1 MEANKIKGEA
11 KSLVLDNGAEITYCE
26 LGTQNEEVLVSGAF
40 FFHTFMPVMEIL
52 AQRYHV
58 YGIVMRFDG
67 PADIFDTDGG
77 VHWTRQWGKDV
88 YDFVVKMG
96 IKKFHYF
103 GKCHG
108 TVPGW
113 YLFKNHPEMLIDF
126 CSFFLCPHL
135 KGQDSDSWFEMARQG
150 DIPKMMASAIR
161 KPETGL
167 PKKMAEA
174 ASIGN
179 AATGPAIPKYAAHP
193 EKIWDSLDECER
205 DLRNATVPIGYM
217 FGSDDPLMNDYYTSN
232 MYIWRVTKGC
242 HFTIL
247 NGEKHL
253 MGIDTPERVA
263 DEALAFI
270 DQAKKNYD

>member
-58 YGIVMRFDG
+58 FGIVMRFDG

-77 VHWTRQWGKDV
+77 VHWTRQWGKNV

-150 DIPKMMASAIR
+150 DIPKMMRRQFANPRQDCPKRWLRRQVSAMRQQVLQSPNMPPIPKRFGIRSTSANATSAMQPCLSAI
-161 KPETGL
+161 
-167 PKKMAEA
+167 
-174 ASIGN
+174 
-179 AATGPAIPKYAAHP
+179 
-193 EKIWDSLDECER
+193 C
-205 DLRNATVPIGYM
+205 
-217 FGSDDPLMNDYYTSN
+217 
-232 MYIWRVTKGC
+232 
-242 HFTIL
+242 
-247 NGEKHL
+247 
-253 MGIDTPERVA
+253 
-263 DEALAFI
+263 LARTTR
-270 DQAKKNYD
+270 